1 MLKKYVLKIYYND
14 ETHEI
19 EHLSE
24 QFSDCDEYKMMVDD
38 KIIDIPE
45 DMQEYLSKVNSDD
58 IGIS

>member
-1 MLKKYVLKIYYND
+1 MLKKYVLKIYYDD